1 MKAIPIRRLRS
12 IFFAALFVVGFTTFS
27 APKYADAQQIGKAGH
42 EIDYY
47 SDATHRDLVGFVIFC
62 KNGQTIRSGQMTQF
76 SVIEP
81 AGC

>member
-1 MKAIPIRRLRS
+1 MKITSLRRLRS
-12 IFFAALFVVGFTTFS
+12 IVFVVLFVFGFTVIST
-27 APKYADAQQIGKAGH
+27 PKYADAQQIGKAGH

-47 SDATHRDLVGFVIFC
+47 SDATHTHLVGFVIFC
-62 KNGQTIRSGQMTQF
+62 KNGQTIHSGQVTQF